1 MKAHPFIIE
10 LLQIV
15 ITLCVTLLQVTA
27 KQNEEKKK
35 SQEQSKFLAR
45 RYIKTILSRDVAEI
59 QALKLLRAER
69 TNH

>member
-35 SQEQSKFLAR
+35 VSR
-45 RYIKTILSRDVAEI
+45 TIKIPGKKI
-59 QALKLLRAER
+59 
-69 TNH
+69 H

>member
-35 SQEQSKFLAR
+35 KVSR
-45 RYIKTILSRDVAEI
+45 TIKIPGKKI
-59 QALKLLRAER
+59 
-69 TNH
+69 H

>member
-35 SQEQSKFLAR
+35 SLKNNQNSWQEDTLGPFSQGM
-45 RYIKTILSRDVAEI
+45 
-59 QALKLLRAER
+59 
-69 TNH
+69 